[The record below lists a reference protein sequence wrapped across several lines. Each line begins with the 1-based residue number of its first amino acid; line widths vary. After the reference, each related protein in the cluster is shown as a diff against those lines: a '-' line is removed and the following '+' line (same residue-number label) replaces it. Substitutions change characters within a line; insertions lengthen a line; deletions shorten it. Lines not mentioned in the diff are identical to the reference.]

1 MIIGRISA
9 GSGCGLVPDLPAG
22 RSNPVVP
29 ENDPAPG
36 RGNADW
42 AGDPGGILMSHA
54 YNRMLPEAIVAPFP
68 EPGFE
73 RYYEA
78 GRNIAWQFAGTA
90 GAKASTGIAAG
101 IS

>member
-1 MIIGRISA
+1 MTIGRIFA
-9 GSGCGLVPDLPAG
+9 GSGCGLAPGPPAG

-29 ENDPAPG
+29 ENAPAPG

-42 AGDPGGILMSHA
+42 SGDPGGILMSHA
-54 YNRMLPEAIVAPFP
+54 YNRMLPEAIVVPFP

-73 RYYEA
+73 RHYEA
-78 GRNIAWQFAGTA
+78 GWNIAWQFAGIA
-90 GAKASTGIAAG
+90 GAKASTDIEAG